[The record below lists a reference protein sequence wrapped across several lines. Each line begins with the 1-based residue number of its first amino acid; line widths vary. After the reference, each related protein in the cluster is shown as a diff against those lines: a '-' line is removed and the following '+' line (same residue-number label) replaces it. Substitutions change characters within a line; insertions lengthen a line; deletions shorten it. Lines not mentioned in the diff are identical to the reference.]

1 MDTITHIALGAC
13 MGEAFAGKTVG
24 KKAMLWGVAA
34 HGLPDIDFLA
44 AFWLDSSENLLAH
57 RGFTHSIL
65 FLLLGTPFL
74 AYAAYRLHRTH
85 DIPFKKWWLFML
97 LAVGAHLFIDAFNN
111 YGVGWLEPFSHKR
124 FSFNSI
130 YVVDP
135 FFSIVPAL
143 ASVMLVLVKRN
154 PLLKKWL
161 FMLGLLVPA
170 AYLLY
175 SFGNKWYI
183 ERKTKRILTAQ
194 KIPFKKI
201 LTTPAPMQTWL
212 WYVAAETDSG
222 FYSSYRS
229 VFDNDPQNIP
239 VAFDAKNLQLTDA
252 ITDTAAL
259 QNLVDFS
266 QGFYTLQQ
274 INDTI
279 LINDLRF
286 GKIIGWYDINERFAF
301 YFYLQPDADNA
312 LAVQRGRFAKWDEAV
327 FKALIR
333 RIRGN

>member
-1 MDTITHIALGAC
+1 

-24 KKAMLWGVAA
+24 KKALLWGITA
-34 HGLPDIDFLA
+34 HSLPDIDFIA
-44 AFWLDSSENLLAH
+44 ALWLDSSENMLAH
-57 RGFTHSIL
+57 RGITHSIL
-65 FLLLGTPFL
+65 FLMVGTPLL
-74 AYAAYRLHRTH
+74 AFAAYLLHRTQE
-85 DIPFKKWWLFML
+85 IPFKKWLMFMA
-97 LAVGAHLFIDAFNN
+97 LAIGAHLLIDAFNN

-135 FFSIVPAL
+135 FLSIVPL
-143 ASVMLVLVKRN
+143 FASILI
-154 PLLKKWL
+154 LLFRRKPIFKKWL
-161 FMLGLLVPA
+161 FMLGLSVPA
-170 AYLLY
+170 VYLLY
-175 SFGNKWYI
+175 SLANKWYI
-183 ERKTKRILTAQ
+183 ENQTKKILVAQ
-194 KIPFKKI
+194 NIPFKKI

-229 VFDNDPQNIP
+229 VFDDEPQNVP
-239 VAFDAKNLQLTDA
+239 LAFDKKNLQLMGSIVDKKE
-252 ITDTAAL
+252 L
-259 QNLVDFS
+259 QNMVDFS

-286 GKIIGWYDINERFAF
+286 GKIIGWYNIEERFAF
-301 YFYLQPDADNA
+301 YFYLQPDADNT

-327 FKALIR
+327 FKALINR
-333 RIRGN
+333 VRGN

>member
-1 MDTITHIALGAC
+1 

-65 FLLLGTPFL
+65 FLLLGTPLL

-111 YGVGWLEPFSHKR
+111 YGVGWLEPFSHMR

-135 FFSIVPAL
+135 FFSIVPAF
-143 ASVMLVLVKRN
+143 ASVLLVLFKRN

-183 ERKTKRILTAQ
+183 ERETKRILTAQ

-312 LAVQRGRFAKWDEAV
+312 LAVQRGRFAKWDEGV
-327 FKALIR
+327 FEALIK
-333 RIRGN
+333 RIKGN

>member
-1 MDTITHIALGAC
+1 

-65 FLLLGTPFL
+65 FLLLGTPLL
-74 AYAAYRLHRTH
+74 AFAAYRLHRTH
-85 DIPFKKWWLFML
+85 DIAFKKWWLFML

-111 YGVGWLEPFSHKR
+111 YGVGWLEPFSHMR

-183 ERKTKRILTAQ
+183 ERETKRILTAQ

-212 WYVAAETDSG
+212 WYVAAETDNG

-239 VAFDAKNLQLTDA
+239 VAFDEKNLQLTASVRDK
-252 ITDTAAL
+252 AAL
-259 QNLVDFS
+259 QNMVDFS

-286 GKIIGWYDINERFAF
+286 GKIIGWFDINERFAF

-327 FKALIR
+327 FKTLIR

>member
-1 MDTITHIALGAC
+1 

-34 HGLPDIDFLA
+34 HSLPDIDFIA
-44 AFWLDSSENLLAH
+44 ALWLNSSENMLAH
-57 RGFTHSIL
+57 RGITHSIL
-65 FLLLGTPFL
+65 FLILGTPML

-85 DIPFKKWWLFML
+85 EIPFKKWLMFMA
-97 LAVGAHLFIDAFNN
+97 LAIGAHLLIDAFNN

-130 YVVDP
+130 YVLDP
-135 FFSIVPAL
+135 FFSIVPFL
-143 ASVMLVLVKRN
+143 ASVMLVLFRRKPV
-154 PLLKKWL
+154 LKTWL
-161 FMLGLLVPA
+161 FMLGMLVPT

-183 ERKTKRILTAQ
+183 ERETKRILVAQ
-194 KIPFKKI
+194 QIPFKRI

-229 VFDNDPQNIP
+229 VFDDEPENIP
-239 VAFDAKNLQLTDA
+239 MAFDAKNLQLTPA
-252 ITDTAAL
+252 ITDKSAL
-259 QNLVDFS
+259 KNMVDFS

-301 YFYLQPDADNA
+301 YFYLQPDADNT
-312 LAVQRGRFAKWDEAV
+312 LAVQRGRFAKWDEVV
-327 FKALIR
+327 FKALIKR
-333 RIRGN
+333 VRGN

>member
-1 MDTITHIALGAC
+1 VL
-13 MGEAFAGKTVG
+13 
-24 KKAMLWGVAA
+24 
-34 HGLPDIDFLA
+34 
-44 AFWLDSSENLLAH
+44 
-57 RGFTHSIL
+57 
-65 FLLLGTPFL
+65 
-74 AYAAYRLHRTH
+74 
-85 DIPFKKWWLFML
+85 
-97 LAVGAHLFIDAFNN
+97 
-111 YGVGWLEPFSHKR
+111 
-124 FSFNSI
+124 
-130 YVVDP
+130 
-135 FFSIVPAL
+135 
-143 ASVMLVLVKRN
+143 LVLVKRN

-183 ERKTKRILTAQ
+183 ERETKRILTAQ

-229 VFDNDPQNIP
+229 VFDDDPQNIP
-239 VAFDAKNLQLTDA
+239 VAFDAKNLQLTA
-252 ITDTAAL
+252 SVRDTAAL
-259 QNLVDFS
+259 QNMVDFS

-327 FKALIR
+327 FKTLIR